1 GGGLARVHGSLS
13 TLLPESAEVMG
24 WDVSDDG
31 LKVRFSQS
39 IPGLV
44 RSMMASNVEQLLTEN
59 GWTREE
65 LGRYVVHPGGVKVLD
80 AYEAALGLAAGA
92 LDPSRKVLRYYG
104 NMSSPTVLFVL
115 DEVLRGRPGGRG
127 VLSAMGP
134 GFCAEYVL
142 LEF

>member
-1 GGGLARVHGSLS
+1 
-13 TLLPESAEVMG
+13 LLPQSAEVMG

-39 IPGLV
+39 IPELV
-44 RSMMASNVEQLLTEN
+44 RSMMADNVEQLLTEN
-59 GWTREE
+59 GWTRGE
-65 LGRYVVHPGGVKVLD
+65 LGHYVVHPGGVKVLD
-80 AYEAALGLAAGA
+80 TYQAALELPEGT
-92 LDPSRKVLRYYG
+92 LDPSRKVLAGYG

-115 DEVLRGRPGGRG
+115 DEVLRGNPGGRG

-134 GFCAEYVL
+134 GFCAEHVL